1 MERAGV
7 MLVPVDHHDEVE
19 VERET
24 HVSPATALGE
34 LLAAR
39 AAQRLGVGPAD
50 WVSRAVAGHDNSV
63 VSTV

>member
-19 VERET
+19 VEGET
-24 HVSPATALGE
+24 DVSPPTALGE

-50 WVSRAVAGHDNSV
+50 SISRTMAGHDNSV